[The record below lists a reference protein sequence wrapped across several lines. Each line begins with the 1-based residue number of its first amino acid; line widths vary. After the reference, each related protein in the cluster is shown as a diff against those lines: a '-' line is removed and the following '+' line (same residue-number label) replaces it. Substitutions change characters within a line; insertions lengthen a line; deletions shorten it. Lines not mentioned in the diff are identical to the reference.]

1 MIKDRELELNFPC
14 ISFFMFFMLYWQAL
28 AVAALIPIVWL
39 DFSKSCLPHPSTT
52 ASLMFC
58 RVTKFLPKGKTWGRT
73 RQRPAMTYFHRKVNK
88 FWQRFAK
95 CDACLRQKFLRQQIK
110 MFKLYFGLNKFV
122 KLRKLII
129 LLEKFVQFQG
139 EILTA
144 LDLCLVSSAIITVT
158 ATS

>member
-1 MIKDRELELNFPC
+1 
-14 ISFFMFFMLYWQAL
+14 ML
-28 AVAALIPIVWL
+28 
-39 DFSKSCLPHPSTT
+39 
-52 ASLMFC
+52 C
-58 RVTKFLPKGKTWGRT
+58 RFAKFLPKGKTWGRS
-73 RQRPAMTYFHRKVNK
+73 RQRPAMTDFHRKVNK

-158 ATS
+158 ATSLNYGDCTHIYSLSTLGLKLFKIIRFLNAAHKAGLKVYQTLSLGTLKVSVG